1 MNFPVLSV
9 VTFLPLAGAIL
20 LVFLPAEKKNLLR
33 YVAFAFALVTFAVSL
48 ALYFNFDATTPQPQ
62 FEEKSA
68 WLGYGINYHLGLDG
82 ISLYL
87 VLLTTFLLP
96 IVLLSSWTY
105 IEKRVKEYLVFM
117 LLLETGI
124 IGVFVS
130 LNLFLFYVFWE
141 AMLIPMYF
149 LIGVWGG
156 PRRIYATLKFVLM
169 TMFGSL
175 LMLVAIFV
183 LYAYYY
189 KATGIYSFN
198 IFDHYQLILNP
209 GVQAWLFLAFALA
222 FAIKVPMFP
231 FHTWLPDAHVEAPT
245 AGSVILAAV
254 LLKMGTYG
262 FLRFALPLFPDAT
275 ERFLPLLAVLS
286 LVGIIYGGLMALI
299 QKDVKSLVAYSS
311 VSHMGL
317 IMLAVFALNVEGVQ
331 GAIYQMINHGLS
343 TGALFLI
350 VGILYERAHT
360 RLIKDFGGVSS
371 QMPVFAAFFLVCVL
385 SSVGLPG
392 LNGFVGE
399 VLCLFGVFRVSTL
412 MAILAVTT
420 VILAAAYLLWMY
432 QRVMHGPVKNE
443 KVRTFKD
450 MNLREI
456 AYLAPIVILMFWMGI
471 YPETFLRKM
480 DSSVVHL
487 LNRVKNRQRVFVQEA
502 GTAREKLAIVKRVE
516 TGTQESMAEG
526 TAIKNAVME
535 EAVIAGHREE
545 KKKELEAVDKE
556 RGGNPDD

>member
-1 MNFPVLSV
+1 MSFPVLSV
-9 VTFLPLAGAIL
+9 VTFLPLAGAVL
-20 LVFLPAEKKNLLR
+20 LIFLSAQKKNLLR
-33 YVAFAFALVTFAVSL
+33 YVALAFTLATFAVSL

-68 WLGYGINYHLGLDG
+68 WLGYGISYHLGLDG

-96 IVLLSSWTY
+96 IAVVSSWTY
-105 IEKRVKEYLVFM
+105 IEKRVKEYLIFM

-175 LMLVAIFV
+175 LMLVAIFA
-183 LYAYYY
+183 LYSYYY
-189 KATGIYSFN
+189 RATGIYSFN
-198 IFDHYQLILNP
+198 IFDHYQLVLNP
-209 GVQAWLFLAFALA
+209 GVQTWLFLAFALA
-222 FAIKVPMFP
+222 FAIKIPMFP

-245 AGSVILAAV
+245 AGSAILAAV

-275 ERFLPLLAVLS
+275 EKFLPLLAVLS
-286 LVGIIYGGLMALI
+286 LIGIIYGGLMALI

-317 IMLAVFALNVEGVQ
+317 IMLAVFALNLEGVE
-331 GAIYQMINHGLS
+331 GAIYQMLNHGLS

-371 QMPVFAAFFLVCVL
+371 QMPVLAAFFLVCML

-412 MAILAVTT
+412 MAVLAVTT
-420 VILAAAYLLWMY
+420 VILSAAYLLWMY
-432 QRVMHGPVKNE
+432 QRVMHGPIKND

-456 AYLAPIVILMFWMGI
+456 AYLAPIVIMMFWMGI
-471 YPETFLRKM
+471 YPDAFLRKM

-487 LNRVKNRQRVFVQEA
+487 LNRVKNRQRVFVQET
-502 GTAREKLAIVKRVE
+502 GTTGAKLAITESVA
-516 TGTQESMAEG
+516 TGTGERMSEG
-526 TAIKNAVME
+526 TAIPSVLTEKAAISGDLADKNE
-535 EAVIAGHREE
+535 EPEE
-545 KKKELEAVDKE
+545 KDKE
-556 RGGNPDD
+556 RGRKPG

>member
-1 MNFPVLSV
+1 
-9 VTFLPLAGAIL
+9 
-20 LVFLPAEKKNLLR
+20 
-33 YVAFAFALVTFAVSL
+33 
-48 ALYFNFDATTPQPQ
+48 
-62 FEEKSA
+62 
-68 WLGYGINYHLGLDG
+68 LDG

-87 VLLTTFLLP
+87 VLLTTFLFP
-96 IVLLSSWTY
+96 IAVLSSWTY
-105 IEKRVKEYLVFM
+105 IQKKVKEYLIFL

-183 LYAYYY
+183 LYSFYFR
-189 KATGIYSFN
+189 ATGIQSLE
-198 IFDHYQLILNP
+198 IFDFYKLILNP
-209 GVQAWLFLAFALA
+209 EVQGWLFLGFALA

-262 FLRFALPLFPDAT
+262 FLRLALPLFPDAL
-275 ERFLPLLAVLS
+275 EKFLPLLSILALI
-286 LVGIIYGGLMALI
+286 GIIYGGLMALI
-299 QKDVKSLVAYSS
+299 QKDIKSLVAYSS

-317 IMLAVFALNVEGVQ
+317 IMLAVFALNMEGIE
-331 GAIYQMINHGLS
+331 GAIYQMLNHGLS

-371 QMPVFAAFFLVCVL
+371 QMPVFSAFFLVCML

-399 VLCLFGVFRVSTL
+399 ILCLFGVFKASKIL
-412 MAILAVTT
+412 AILAVTT
-420 VILAAAYLLWMY
+420 VILAAAYLLWMF
-432 QRVMHGPVKNE
+432 QRVMQGPVTNE
-443 KVRTFKD
+443 KVRSFKD
-450 MNLREI
+450 MNKREI
-456 AYLAPIVILMFWMGI
+456 I
-471 YPETFLRKM
+471 
-480 DSSVVHL
+480 
-487 LNRVKNRQRVFVQEA
+487 
-502 GTAREKLAIVKRVE
+502 
-516 TGTQESMAEG
+516 
-526 TAIKNAVME
+526 
-535 EAVIAGHREE
+535 
-545 KKKELEAVDKE
+545 
-556 RGGNPDD
+556 

>member
-1 MNFPVLSV
+1 MNFPILSF
-9 VTFLPLAGAIL
+9 VTFLPVAGAVL
-20 LVFLPAEKKNLLR
+20 LIFVSKEKTSLHR
-33 YVAFAFALVTFAVSL
+33 YLALAFTLITFAASL
-48 ALYFNFDATTPQPQ
+48 VLYFNFDGAIADPQ
-62 FEEKSA
+62 FIEKSG
-68 WLGYGINYHLGLDG
+68 WLGYGINYHLGIDG
-82 ISLYL
+82 ISLWL
-87 VLLTTFLLP
+87 VLLTTFLMP
-96 IVLLSSWTY
+96 IAVLSSWTY
-105 IEKRVKEYLVFM
+105 IQKRVKEFFIFM
-117 LLLETGI
+117 LLLEAGI

-156 PRRIYATLKFVLM
+156 PRRVYATLKFVLM

-183 LYAYYY
+183 LYSLYY
-189 KATGIYSFN
+189 KATGTYSLE
-198 IFDHYQLILNP
+198 IFDFYKLILNP
-209 GVQAWLFLAFALA
+209 RIQGWLFLGFGLA

-262 FLRFALPLFPDAT
+262 FLRFALPLFPDAL
-275 ERFLPLLAVLS
+275 EKFLPLLSVLA
-286 LVGIIYGGLMALI
+286 LIGIIYGGLMALI
-299 QKDVKSLVAYSS
+299 QKDIKSLVAYSS

-317 IMLAVFALNVEGVQ
+317 IMLAVFSLNPEGIQ
-331 GAIYQMINHGLS
+331 GAIYQMLNHGLS

-371 QMPVFAAFFLVCVL
+371 QMPVFSAFFLVCLL

-399 VLCLFGVFRVSTL
+399 ILCLFGVFKASQL
-412 MAILAVTT
+412 QAILAVST

-432 QRVMHGPVKNE
+432 QRVMHGPITNE
-443 KVRTFKD
+443 KIRSFKD
-450 MNLREI
+450 LNKRELG
-456 AYLAPIVILMFWMGI
+456 YLVPIIIMMFWMGI
-471 YPETFLRKM
+471 YPQTFLRKT
-480 DSSVVHL
+480 DASVSRLLDRVHNREKIFL
-487 LNRVKNRQRVFVQEA
+487 QESARTPSLNRDRPVATEA
-502 GTAREKLAIVKRVE
+502 GPAVE
-516 TGTQESMAEG
+516 QAL
-526 TAIKNAVME
+526 IDLE
-535 EAVIAGHREE
+535 ET
-545 KKKELEAVDKE
+545 K
-556 RGGNPDD
+556 

>member
-1 MNFPVLSV
+1 MSFPVLSV
-9 VTFLPLAGAIL
+9 VTFLPLAGAVL
-20 LVFLPAEKKNLLR
+20 LIFLSAQKKNLLR
-33 YVAFAFALVTFAVSL
+33 YVALAFTLATFAVSL
-48 ALYFNFDATTPQPQ
+48 ALYFNFDAATPQPQ

-68 WLGYGINYHLGLDG
+68 WLGYGISYHLGLDG

-96 IVLLSSWTY
+96 IAVVSSWTY
-105 IEKRVKEYLVFM
+105 IEKRVKEYLIFM

-175 LMLVAIFV
+175 LMLVAIFA
-183 LYAYYY
+183 LYSYYY
-189 KATGIYSFN
+189 RATGIYSFN
-198 IFDHYQLILNP
+198 IFDHYQLVLNP
-209 GVQAWLFLAFALA
+209 GVQTWLFLAFALA
-222 FAIKVPMFP
+222 FAIKIPMFP

-245 AGSVILAAV
+245 AGSAILAAV

-275 ERFLPLLAVLS
+275 EKFLPLLAALS
-286 LVGIIYGGLMALI
+286 LIGIIYGGLMALI

-317 IMLAVFALNVEGVQ
+317 IMLAVFALNLEGVE
-331 GAIYQMINHGLS
+331 GAIYQMLNHGLS

-371 QMPVFAAFFLVCVL
+371 QMPVLAAFFLVCML

-412 MAILAVTT
+412 MAVLAVTT
-420 VILAAAYLLWMY
+420 VILSAAYLLWMY
-432 QRVMHGPVKNE
+432 QRVMHGPIKND
-443 KVRTFKD
+443 KVRKFKD

-456 AYLAPIVILMFWMGI
+456 AYLAPIVIMMFWMGI
-471 YPETFLRKM
+471 YPDAFLRKM

-487 LNRVKNRQRVFVQEA
+487 LNRVKNRQRVFVQET
-502 GTAREKLAIVKRVE
+502 GTTGAKLAITESVA
-516 TGTQESMAEG
+516 TGTGERMSEG
-526 TAIKNAVME
+526 TAIPSVLTE
-535 EAVIAGHREE
+535 EAAISGDLADKNEEPEE
-545 KKKELEAVDKE
+545 KDKE
-556 RGGNPDD
+556 RGRKPG